1 MQQVSVRELK
11 HRLSASD
18 LAAAK
23 PLVLDV
29 REPWELQRCA
39 LPQATHIPMREIP
52 GRLAELDPDT
62 EIVVMCHHGVRSQQ
76 VAYFLASRGYQ
87 KVFNLSGG
95 IDAWARE
102 VDPSMATY

>member
-18 LAAAK
+18 PATAK

-52 GRLAELDPDT
+52 ARLVELDPDT